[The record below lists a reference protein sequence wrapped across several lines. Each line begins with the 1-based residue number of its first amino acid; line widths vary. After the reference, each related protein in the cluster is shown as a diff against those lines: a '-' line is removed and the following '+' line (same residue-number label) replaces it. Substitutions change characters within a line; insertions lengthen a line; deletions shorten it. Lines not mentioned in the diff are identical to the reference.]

1 MRITFDI
8 GLFTFHSDSLTMSYT
23 AAYFSPPCDPISI
36 IFWWMMEKSHIFKS
50 NFINLYDSSTN
61 IDTETFFGQNNPFH
75 TVVASIS
82 DSIFLVSAH
91 AVPGGRRITT

>member
-1 MRITFDI
+1 
-8 GLFTFHSDSLTMSYT
+8 
-23 AAYFSPPCDPISI
+23 
-36 IFWWMMEKSHIFKS
+36 MEKSHIFKS

-82 DSIFLVSAH
+82 DSIFLVSVH
-91 AVPGGRRITT
+91 AVPG

>member
-1 MRITFDI
+1 
-8 GLFTFHSDSLTMSYT
+8 MSYA
-23 AAYFSPPCDPISI
+23 AAYFSAPCDPISI

-75 TVVASIS
+75 TVVDSIY
-82 DSIFLVSAH
+82 DSIFLVSTH
-91 AVPGGRRITT
+91 VVPDGHRITTQTNRVINAIIILNDI